1 MLAGAHDLGKAS
13 PVFQGASDEQRFRLR
28 DTGLDLRPKPRHPIR
43 HGTITATTLPDLLKE
58 RWPALHPRVARRY
71 AVLAGIHHGSLIDAT
86 SLQKAKPN
94 KNPDQVGVGIW
105 DNARR
110 ELFDTVLDAIGDV
123 ADPPEAPL
131 PYSIATWAAG
141 FISVADWIGSNTT
154 FFPFASPLRDPKD
167 AFERAQRKARRA
179 LNDLGWLHGAVDV
192 PHAFSEAFPGWSAN
206 ATQRATI
213 DAVQAMAGPGMVIV
227 EAPMGD
233 GKTEAAFWTAA
244 HAQHHWRAR
253 GLYVAMPT
261 RASSD
266 QLFERLTRHLTDHA
280 EDDEKI
286 NLLLLHG
293 HAAISAQL
301 AQVRSGENGFDPA
314 PSAPSPDQPADVL
327 LKSDWFS
334 ARRRGLL
341 APYGVGTVDQTLLGV
356 LENRHYFVRLLG
368 LTGKTLIF
376 DEVHAYDTYME
387 TLFMR
392 ELEALG
398 ALGTPVV
405 ILSAT
410 LPSERRDALLEAY
423 ARGAGWSPAG
433 DAIAEPYPRVTTV
446 DRQAIRSVG
455 IAPSGRERT
464 ISLRWFTGSE
474 ASARAEMIDALAEA
488 LRDGGTCAVICN
500 TVGQAQEMF
509 GRLEARFP
517 DEVDLFHARFRYMD
531 RAERQERVLNSFGKN
546 TERRPHRRIVVATL
560 RELVG
565 NE

>member
-1 MLAGAHDLGKAS
+1 M
-13 PVFQGASDEQRFRLR
+13 RN
-28 DTGLDLRPKPRHPIR
+28 I
-43 HGTITATTLPDLLKE
+43 
-58 RWPALHPRVARRY
+58 
-71 AVLAGIHHGSLIDAT
+71 
-86 SLQKAKPN
+86 
-94 KNPDQVGVGIW
+94 
-105 DNARR
+105 
-110 ELFDTVLDAIGDV
+110 IG
-123 ADPPEAPL
+123 
-131 PYSIATWAAG
+131 
-141 FISVADWIGSNTT
+141 
-154 FFPFASPLRDPKD
+154 
-167 AFERAQRKARRA
+167 
-179 LNDLGWLHGAVDV
+179 
-192 PHAFSEAFPGWSAN
+192 
-206 ATQRATI
+206 
-213 DAVQAMAGPGMVIV
+213 
-227 EAPMGD
+227 
-233 GKTEAAFWTAA
+233 
-244 HAQHHWRAR
+244 AR

-280 EDDEKI
+280 EDDEKM

-314 PSAPSPDQPADVL
+314 PSAPSPDQPADML

-500 TVGQAQEMF
+500 TVGQAQ
-509 GRLEARFP
+509 GDVWPAGSTVP
-517 DEVDLFHARFRYMD
+517 
-531 RAERQERVLNSFGKN
+531 
-546 TERRPHRRIVVATL
+546 
-560 RELVG
+560 
-565 NE
+565 